1 MEGYGEVEAVPK
13 LLRRIAQSSPN
24 SAGITV
30 NPPWRVKTGSFLNDS
45 RYFNDRVEFAAR
57 KAKQSP
63 RGCVLILLDCED
75 DCPAKLG
82 PELLVK
88 ARACRADIPIE
99 VILAYREFE
108 TWFLA
113 AAHSLRGVAG
123 LSTTV
128 EPPANPEGLRD
139 AKGWLT
145 KHMATPY
152 NEPEHQPLMTAD
164 FSIADAAR
172 VPSFA
177 RLVKKLAGLLS
188 DQN

>member
-13 LLRRIAQSSPN
+13 LLRRIAQSLPN
-24 SAGITV
+24 RPSIDV
-30 NPPWRVKTGSFLNDS
+30 NPPWRVKAGSFLNDS
-45 RYFNDRVEFAAR
+45 QYFSKCVEFAAR
-57 KAKQSP
+57 KAKQAP

-75 DCPAKLG
+75 DCPAELG
-82 PELLVK
+82 PKLLAK
-88 ARACRADIPIE
+88 ARACRGDIPIE

-123 LSTTV
+123 LSATV
-128 EPPANPEGLRD
+128 DPPANPESLRD

-152 NEPEHQPLMTAD
+152 NEPEHQPRMTAN
-164 FSIADAAR
+164 FSLTEAAR
-172 VPSFA
+172 VPSFS
-177 RLVKKLAGLLS
+177 RLLNKLASLLS
-188 DQN
+188 NQE